1 MKYMMY
7 KVYTTGT
14 DKINFTEFIKANY
27 NHQKLFQKE
36 AIERAFDFFDKV
48 FFIIN

>member
-1 MKYMMY
+1 MIS
-7 KVYTTGT
+7 KVDPTGT
-14 DKINFTEFIKANY
+14 DKINFTEFIIANY